1 MILITGGAGVM
12 GRALV
17 RKLRE
22 KGKKI
27 RIFTLQG
34 DPGVK
39 ELEDL
44 VDDVRYGDVSDAE
57 SVSGI
62 CDGVKTVYHLAAIII
77 TSDESLYEKVNIE
90 GTRNVVNEAERA
102 GVKHFI
108 HVSSASVVYPRP
120 TPYSHSKRMA
130 EEIVRGARMHYT
142 IVRPT
147 LVYDRERGGLEF
159 DLFLDYLKKFPV
171 IPFIGPGTAVKRPVF
186 VEDIIAGLVALAD
199 MRRAR
204 GKTYNFS
211 GGERITMVDF
221 TRLCL
226 RLMGM
231 PQKRIIHVPVW
242 MCRASAAVM
251 EKTMRLPPLRWP
263 VIAGVTQD
271 ADLDPTAATRDLGYH
286 PAKVGDQLVRCFP
299 RERRFRKL
307 GS

>member
-1 MILITGGAGVM
+1 MVLITGGAGVM

-27 RIFTLQG
+27 RIFTLPG

-39 ELEDL
+39 EIEDL
-44 VDDVRYGDVSDAE
+44 VDDVRYGDVADPE
-57 SVSGI
+57 SVAGI
-62 CDGVKTVYHLAAIII
+62 CEGVKTVYHLAAIII
-77 TSDESLYEKVNIE
+77 TSDESLYEKVNVG
-90 GTRNVVNEAERA
+90 GTTNLVTEAEKA
-102 GVKHFI
+102 GVRHFI
-108 HVSSASVVYPRP
+108 HVSSASVVYPKP

-130 EEIVRGARMHYT
+130 EEIVRESGLNYT

-147 LVYDRERGGLEF
+147 LVYDRERGGQEF

-171 IPFIGPGTAVKRPVF
+171 VPFIGRGSAIKRPVF
-186 VEDIIAGLVALAD
+186 VGDIIAGLVSLAD
-199 MRRAR
+199 KRRAR

-211 GGERITMVDF
+211 GGERITMIAF

-231 PQKRIIHVPVW
+231 PQKPIVHVPVW
-242 MCRASAAVM
+242 ICRVTASVM
-251 EKTMRLPPLRWP
+251 ERTMRLPPLRWP

-271 ADLDPTAATRDLGYH
+271 ADLDPTAASRDLGYH
-286 PAKVGDQLVRCFP
+286 PAKVGEELVRCFP
-299 RERRFRKL
+299 RKPRYRKP
-307 GS
+307 